1 MKLFLLCGP
10 IAAGKTT
17 YCLNAARQGILSIND
32 DAIVNMLHANDYT
45 LYQKQLKILYKNI
58 ENMIVGNVLSMNRS
72 IIVDRGLNSNLSARK
87 RWISLANSFDV
98 PVEAII
104 FKNEGPEVHATRRW
118 QSDSRG
124 HTYDYWLKVAT
135 RHQEMQSEP
144 TLDEGFD
151 KVHRISYEEIVSG
164 FVFE

>member
-1 MKLFLLCGP
+1 MS
-10 IAAGKTT
+10 AGTLVIGFNNF
-17 YCLNAARQGILSIND
+17 YPAQGT
-32 DAIVNMLHANDYT
+32 AGVANGMY
-45 LYQKQLKILYKNI
+45 YIGEMY
-58 ENMIVGNVLSMNRS
+58 
-72 IIVDRGLNSNLSARK
+72 
-87 RWISLANSFDV
+87 
-98 PVEAII
+98 EAII